1 MTRAERSAI
10 LDDIAR
16 QRKIVTAS
24 LRDPRA
30 KWTDDTRDAARTL
43 FRLSL
48 EAQDL
53 GISPRTIRSAGGLG
67 VGS

>member
-1 MTRAERSAI
+1 MKAADRAAI
-10 LDDIAR
+10 LDGISR

-30 KWTDDTRDAARTL
+30 KWTHDTRDAARAL

-53 GISPRTIRSAGGLG
+53 GISPRTIRAAGGLG

>member
-1 MTRAERSAI
+1 MRAAEREAI
-10 LDDIAR
+10 LDGISR

-30 KWTDDTRDAARTL
+30 KWTHETREAARLL
-43 FRLSL
+43 FRLSV

-53 GISPRTIRSAGGLG
+53 GISPRTIRAVGGLG